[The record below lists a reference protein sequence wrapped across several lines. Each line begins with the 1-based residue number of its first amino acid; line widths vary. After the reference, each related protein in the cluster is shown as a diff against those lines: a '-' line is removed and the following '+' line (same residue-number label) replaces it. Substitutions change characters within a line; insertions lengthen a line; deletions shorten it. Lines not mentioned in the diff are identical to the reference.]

1 MENAVCPFCN
11 SEKTSSMKAYCSII
25 SNENTQRFLKG
36 IQPTFRYGIHVGIA
50 GIAMII
56 AAFIIGNSQA
66 YINTFYTDYSVLW
79 KRHGGPA
86 GVSFPG
92 VLGIVMVAGTGIVAI
107 VWGYLKHTE
116 DMTIKTSR
124 EQDKRFYDSAIVCQD
139 CRKAWVS
146 GFEDKYRIL

>member
-1 MENAVCPFCN
+1 
-11 SEKTSSMKAYCSII
+11 
-25 SNENTQRFLKG
+25 
-36 IQPTFRYGIHVGIA
+36 
-50 GIAMII
+50 
-56 AAFIIGNSQA
+56 
-66 YINTFYTDYSVLW
+66 
-79 KRHGGPA
+79 
-86 GVSFPG
+86 
-92 VLGIVMVAGTGIVAI
+92 MVAGTGIVAI